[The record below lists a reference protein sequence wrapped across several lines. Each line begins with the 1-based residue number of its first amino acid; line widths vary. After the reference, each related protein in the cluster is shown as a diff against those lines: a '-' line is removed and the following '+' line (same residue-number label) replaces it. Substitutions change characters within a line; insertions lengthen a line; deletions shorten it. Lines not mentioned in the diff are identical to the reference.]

1 MIKGLSMDESGAI
14 GTGALIDLVSDF
26 YAASMDGR
34 FWPTA
39 LAKLREAIGAQSC
52 ALASHDFARGQGT
65 LEHAVGIDVDS
76 VEAYQSFHGLTNPW
90 LRNEDAYRGAGAV
103 VNGDHLIAD
112 SDARQSDFYSNWL
125 KPLGLSSQLFGVL
138 ERQGSRML
146 FLYAARVEGAAGFG
160 RDEESL
166 LARLLPYMQ
175 RGQRVGQMLR
185 RTQSVRQAALDA
197 LEVMPIGVLLVGNGG
212 AVLGANRVARNVMA
226 NREGISIGRN
236 GLEFQEGGRRVLL
249 HSMISDAS
257 RSSDRNRSSAPLALS
272 IQRPSGGR
280 PLSALVWPMRES
292 GAGNWDEPGAIVFIG
307 DPEQPVEANEERLRA
322 LYGLTG
328 AEARVAS
335 LLARGYRLDEISET
349 LNVAY
354 ETTRKHLKQ
363 IFSKTTTARQAEL
376 VRMVMTGPGGLVL

>member
-1 MIKGLSMDESGAI
+1 MDETGAI
-14 GTGALIDLVSDF
+14 GTGALVDLVSDF
-26 YAASMDGR
+26 YAAYMDGR

-52 ALASHDFARGQGT
+52 ALASHDFAKGQGT

-76 VEAYQSFHGLTNPW
+76 VEAYQDFYGLTNPW
-90 LRNEDAYRGAGAV
+90 LKNEDPFRRAGAV
-103 VNGDHLIAD
+103 VNGDDLIGD
-112 SDARQSDFYSNWL
+112 DDAKQSDFYLNWL

-138 ERQGSRML
+138 DRQGGRML
-146 FLYAARVEGAAGFG
+146 FLYAARVEGATAFG
-160 RDEESL
+160 PDEESL

-197 LEVMPIGVLLVGNGG
+197 LEVMPIGVLLVGSGG

-226 NREGISIGRN
+226 SREGITVGRN
-236 GLEFQEGGRRVLL
+236 GLEIQEGGRRVLL
-249 HSMISDAS
+249 HSIIANVS

-272 IQRPSGGR
+272 IHRPSGGR
-280 PLSALVWPMRES
+280 PLSVLVWPMRES
-292 GAGNWDEPGAIVFIG
+292 GGGGSWDEPAAIVFVG
-307 DPEQPVEANEERLRA
+307 DPDQPVEANEERLRA

-349 LNVAY
+349 LGVAY

-376 VRMVMTGPGGLVL
+376 VRMMMTGPGGLVL